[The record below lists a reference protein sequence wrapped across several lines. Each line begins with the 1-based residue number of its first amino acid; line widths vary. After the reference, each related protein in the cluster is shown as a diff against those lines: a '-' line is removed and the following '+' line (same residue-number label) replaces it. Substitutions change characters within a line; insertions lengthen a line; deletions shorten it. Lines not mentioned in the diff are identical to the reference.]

1 MAEALAPLRMFQRTV
16 MTMVGA
22 AISFVTYAQEPFYNT
37 YSNVKALWN
46 GQVRIHAENKASDS
60 YTYKDFIYWA
70 HTDRPELNEAFAAEL
85 QRHLPSGTKL
95 RVVTGEQDFEQ
106 LYKSNPGSH
115 AFMIDVKDTELGSGS
130 TYTISKSIWFGM
142 YDQSGP
148 CNSLSLE
155 TLMCHPPDV
164 IAAIAVRNL
173 LWRHQYAG
181 AFMDKPHDEYFE
193 DSKADYLAGVAALK
207 NTTLYI
213 ADAHLNVAPDDI
225 AKVYKGKVEVVSV
238 QALYEMIRKGVDANV
253 CIAMA
258 DDCTSA
264 LKGEALTNERA
275 VMNCKTGA
283 CYFYRGGIPGS
294 GVNKYGFYAG
304 DFAYFTKPK

>member
-1 MAEALAPLRMFQRTV
+1 MRNILSASVCAICSLV
-16 MTMVGA
+16 M
-22 AISFVTYAQEPFYNT
+22 AQEPYYNT
-37 YSNVKALWN
+37 YSDVKALWK
-46 GQVRIHAENKASDS
+46 GQVSIHAENKAADS

-70 HTDRPELNEAFAAEL
+70 HTDRPELNEAFVAEL
-85 QRHLPSGTKL
+85 QRNLPGGVKL
-95 RVVTGEQDFEQ
+95 RVITGEQDFEQ

-130 TYTISKSIWFGM
+130 TYTINKSISFGM

-148 CNSLSLE
+148 CNSLNLE
-155 TLMCHPPDV
+155 TLMCYPPEV

-193 DSKADYLAGVAALK
+193 DSKAEYLAGVAALK

-213 ADAHLNVAPDDI
+213 ADAHINASLDEI
-225 AKVYKGKVEVVSV
+225 AKVYKGKVEVVAV
-238 QALYEMIRKGVDANV
+238 EVIYEMIRNGTDANV

-283 CYFYRGGIPGS
+283 CYYRRGGTPGT
-294 GVNKYGFYAG
+294 GVDKFGFYAA
-304 DFAYFTKPK
+304 DFAYFAKPK

>member
-1 MAEALAPLRMFQRTV
+1 MRAIVSSLAF
-16 MTMVGA
+16 A
-22 AISFVTYAQEPFYNT
+22 AMSIAQAQNPYYNT
-37 YSNVKALWN
+37 YSDVKALWK
-46 GQVRIHAENKASDS
+46 GRVSIHAENKASDS

-85 QRHLPSGTKL
+85 QRNLPNGVKL
-95 RVVTGEQDFEQ
+95 RIVTGEQDLEQ
-106 LYKSNPGSH
+106 LYKSNPGAH
-115 AFMIDVKDTELGSGS
+115 CFNIQVKETELGSGS
-130 TYTISKSIWFGM
+130 TYTINKSIWFGM

-148 CNSLSLE
+148 CNSLNIE

-173 LWRHQYAG
+173 LWGHQYAG

-193 DSKADYLAGVAALK
+193 DSKAEYLAGITALK

-213 ADAHLNVAPDDI
+213 ANAHVNASLEDI
-225 AKVYKGKVEVVSV
+225 AKVYKGNVEIVTLEV
-238 QALYEMIRKGVDANV
+238 LYEMIRTGVDANV

-258 DDCTSA
+258 DDCATP
-264 LKGEALTNERA
+264 LKGEVLTNERA

-283 CYFYRGGIPGS
+283 CYFYRGGMPGS
-294 GVNKYGFYAG
+294 GVNKYGFGTA
-304 DFAYFTKPK
+304 DFGYFTKPK